1 MSFYDYILGTD
12 VRTMNMDRMMRR
24 FGVDGALNALPA
36 KARVHAVER
45 CRSCGQ
51 QEACRTWLD
60 AAVDADGPP
69 SYCRNGQLIDD
80 LRHGRTQR

>member
-1 MSFYDYILGTD
+1 MSFYDDIVGVD
-12 VRTMNMDRMMRR
+12 VRAVKMDRMMQR

-36 KARVHAVER
+36 VARVQAAER

-51 QEACRTWLD
+51 QDACRAWLD
-60 AAVDADGPP
+60 AVVEADAPP

-80 LRHGRTQR
+80 LSRGSR